1 MDLELGDMA
10 ESAVN
15 ATIEQ
20 LARGSSLFSQ
30 ASFHEH
36 MLRKKESS
44 RSVLAMA
51 NDPGEA
57 TQKRKPRLTYENTYQ
72 LEPKEKFQPSK
83 VKEIIEDVLKNT
95 LKDDAYD
102 PKSCRQSVKTL
113 CEIIK
118 GRVKELK
125 YDRYKIV
132 VTVSIGQLKEQ
143 GFRMGSRCCWDAKQD
158 TFATGSFRNKTL
170 FAVGTVWGVY
180 YE

>member
-1 MDLELGDMA
+1 MA
-10 ESAVN
+10 ENPAL
-15 ATIEQ
+15 EQ

-36 MLRKKESS
+36 MMRKKDSS

-51 NDPGEA
+51 NDPGEVSH
-57 TQKRKPRLTYENTYQ
+57 KRKPRLTFENTYK
-72 LEPKEKFQPSK
+72 LEPSEKFQASK
-83 VKEIIEDVLKNT
+83 VKEIIEDVLKT
-95 LKDDAYD
+95 MLKDEAYD
-102 PKSCRQSVKTL
+102 PKSSRQFVKTL

-125 YDRYKIV
+125 HERYKIV
-132 VTVSIGQLKEQ
+132 VTVSIGQLKDQ
-143 GFRMGSRCCWDAKQD
+143 GFRMGSRCCWDSKRD
-158 TFATGSFRNKTL
+158 TFATASFRNKTL

>member
-1 MDLELGDMA
+1 MA
-10 ESAVN
+10 ENPAV
-15 ATIEQ
+15 EQ
-20 LARGSSLFSQ
+20 LARGSSLFST

-36 MLRKKESS
+36 MMRKKESTK
-44 RSVLAMA
+44 SVLAMA

-57 TQKRKPRLTYENTYQ
+57 SNKRKPRLTYENTYQ
-72 LEPKEKFQPSK
+72 LEPKEKFQASK
-83 VKEIIEDVLKNT
+83 VREIIEDVLKST

-102 PKSCRQSVKTL
+102 PKACRQSVKTL

-125 YDRYKIV
+125 YERYKIV
-132 VTVSIGQLKEQ
+132 VTVSIGQLKDQ
-143 GFRMGSRCCWDAKQD
+143 GFRMGSRCCWDAKMD
-158 TFATGSFRNKTL
+158 TYATASFRNKSL